1 MAIRR
6 ASHCVYDTRYHL
18 VWAPKYRKW
27 VLQGAVRERVRE
39 LFGEIAEH
47 HGFEIEELEVD
58 KDHVHVFLSFPPKYS
73 IGQVVGLL
81 RAVSAR
87 EIRAGFP
94 EVRQQLWGGEFW
106 EDGYFVRT
114 VGDKVT
120 ADVIK
125 KYIRFHEAKKRGVTN
140 WASSKKP
147 RPEGRGSLLVPP
159 AAMRSSG
166 SGPGLSAGKSRSIPM
181 EPSLNS
187 PAIPAR
193 GLVRMRLKA
202 RSR

>member
-39 LFGEIAEH
+39 LFLEIAEH

-58 KDHVHVFLSFPPKYS
+58 KDHVHVFLSFPPKYAS
-73 IGQVVGLL
+73 GQVVGLL
-81 RAVSAR
+81 KALSAR

-106 EDGYFVRT
+106 EDGYFART

-120 ADVIK
+120 AEVIK
-125 KYIRFHEAKKRGVTN
+125 KHIRFHEAKKRG
-140 WASSKKP
+140 A
-147 RPEGRGSLLVPP
+147 EQL
-159 AAMRSSG
+159 
-166 SGPGLSAGKSRSIPM
+166 GLF
-181 EPSLNS
+181 
-187 PAIPAR
+187 
-193 GLVRMRLKA
+193 
-202 RSR
+202 